1 MIVVALLAL
10 AGVARADLPPPPDIV
25 EACTVAVCPAGTT
38 SQTCAASFEGRGDCE
53 ALEAKG
59 YVRACKSAGAS
70 AWTEVMCASTAGNEP
85 PVTPATPKGVPAPT
99 AGGCATAPAGSS
111 GAALLLALGVLAAR
125 RRP

>member
-25 EACTVAVCPAGTT
+25 EACTVAVCPTGTT
-38 SQTCAASFEGRGDCE
+38 GQTCAASFEGRGDCE

-70 AWTEVMCASTAGNEP
+70 VWTEVMCSATTGNGP
-85 PVTPATPKGVPAPT
+85 PPTPVPPTGLPTPA
-99 AGGCATAPAGSS
+99 AGGCATTPAGSS
-111 GAALLLALGVLAAR
+111 GAALLLALGLIAAR